1 MQKISL
7 LLSIMVVASLLSKVS
22 KIWAQSEIETIPET
36 TILGSSNI
44 HDWKITSSAGK
55 ISLEVIFNDG
65 KISQIKDVK
74 VIIPVVYLK
83 SDKGKKMDKKLLE
96 ALKNDK
102 FPEIKFSLDRI
113 KKIEPINGK
122 ATIYTEGYLEIA
134 GQSKLVELI
143 VNAET
148 LDTDTIQIK
157 LTKKIKMTDFGI
169 KLPIALFGL
178 IKTDD
183 EVTVHIQFKI
193 KINESQTK

>member
-83 SDKGKKMDKKLLE
+83 TDKGKKKLIRKC
-96 ALKNDK
+96 LKLSK
-102 FPEIKFSLDRI
+102 TISSLKLSFP
-113 KKIEPINGK
+113 
-122 ATIYTEGYLEIA
+122 
-134 GQSKLVELI
+134 
-143 VNAET
+143 
-148 LDTDTIQIK
+148 
-157 LTKKIKMTDFGI
+157 
-169 KLPIALFGL
+169 
-178 IKTDD
+178 
-183 EVTVHIQFKI
+183 
-193 KINESQTK
+193 